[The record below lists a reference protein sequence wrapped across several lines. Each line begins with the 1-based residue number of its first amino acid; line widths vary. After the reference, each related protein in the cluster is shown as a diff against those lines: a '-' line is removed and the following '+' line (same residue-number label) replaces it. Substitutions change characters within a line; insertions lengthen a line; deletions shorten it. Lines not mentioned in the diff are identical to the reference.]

1 MWKWYI
7 IVVLI
12 CISLIIR
19 DVGHFLMCIL
29 TISCLENPMDR
40 GAWLAEVHGVTRS
53 RTRLSDF
60 TFTFRFHALE
70 KEMVTHPSVRA
81 WRVPGTVELGGLLC
95 LGLHR
100 VRHNWSDLAAAALT
114 IYMSPLEKCL
124 FKSSAHFSIRLFGFF
139 CCCCY
144 WAMWAVCIFWKLSS
158 CHWHHLQ
165 IFSPNL

>member
-1 MWKWYI
+1 
-7 IVVLI
+7 
-12 CISLIIR
+12 
-19 DVGHFLMCIL
+19 
-29 TISCLENPMDR
+29 MDR

-100 VRHNWSDLAAAALT
+100 VRHN
-114 IYMSPLEKCL
+114 
-124 FKSSAHFSIRLFGFF
+124 
-139 CCCCY
+139 
-144 WAMWAVCIFWKLSS
+144 
-158 CHWHHLQ
+158 
-165 IFSPNL
+165 